1 MRHGKYFLAR
11 DFLQDICLAG
21 PRDCKGQ
28 EAKNGEEDVPD
39 VVRLLEE
46 IRRRRKR
53 GLSRRSLIHRFFHKH
68 RYEFFYRFFSREIE
82 LTSKFMFFQL
92 TLHSTRRGG
101 DMKKMKKF
109 REITL

>member
-53 GLSRRSLIHRFFHKH
+53 GLSRRSRIHRFFHKH
-68 RYEFFYRFFSREIE
+68 DMNSTDFFREIE
-82 LTSKFMFFQL
+82 VISKFMFLQQL
-92 TLHSTRRGG
+92 VQCN
-101 DMKKMKKF
+101 
-109 REITL
+109 E